1 MSGLLTSRMP
11 HALRNVGDGE
21 YVRELAEI
29 MKQNN
34 AAVQN
39 TVNSQSDAQNNGLLV
54 VIPNSNELAAYRS
67 AFEQWY
73 MENIFII
80 SLVQW
85 AFIFLIILKLSK
97 QN

>member
-21 YVRELAEI
+21 YVRELADI
-29 MKQNN
+29 MKQNK
-34 AAVQN
+34 
-39 TVNSQSDAQNNGLLV
+39 TTAQNAVAPQSNDKDSGFVV
-54 VIPNSNELAAYRS
+54 VIPSGNELAAYGS
-67 AFEQWY
+67 VFEQWY
-73 MENIFII
+73 MENLFII

>member
-21 YVRELAEI
+21 YTRELAQI
-29 MKQNN
+29 MSQPMPTTQD
-34 AAVQN
+34 AVLVQPK
-39 TVNSQSDAQNNGLLV
+39 DQNNGLVV
-54 VIPNSNELAAYRS
+54 VIPGGNELTAYSS

-73 MENIFII
+73 MDNIFII